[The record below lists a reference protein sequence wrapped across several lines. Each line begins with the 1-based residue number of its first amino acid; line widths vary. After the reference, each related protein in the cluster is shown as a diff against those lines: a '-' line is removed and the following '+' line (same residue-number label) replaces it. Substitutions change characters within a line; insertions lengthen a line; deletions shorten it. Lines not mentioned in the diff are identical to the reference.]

1 MDHDEPAAST
11 ASGYELSRGSTA
23 ARRPSRTALDRPQL
37 GGFNSTFGG
46 FTPLDTPPV
55 TPPEKEKEKVDPA
68 TPVQVDY
75 LSYKQPVPGPSL
87 PPTPGETEYYPTDIE
102 SVPSTPPS
110 PTAQSSTSDL
120 SADLAKE
127 SAASLPPVD
136 GGRGAIMFL
145 VAATLTE
152 ACVWGLPFSVG
163 VLHEYWLSEVFPEP
177 SATPILTLASTLPT
191 GLLYFCGVFMGPLFT
206 AFPWY
211 EREIQYAGL
220 VISAA
225 GLLASAFVT
234 QPWQLILTFGIMFP
248 MSGAVYL
255 PCATNLFEWWSARRG
270 MATGIMYAGTGIGGC
285 VFPFIVTALL
295 RAFGYR
301 TTMVSLSIAFLL
313 FIGTCLCF
321 TRRRV
326 PLPTYVAGGRRKRT
340 RAPVDW
346 SFLRRRATWVGFA
359 FMMVHSLANFLP
371 LLWITSF
378 ATLVGA
384 KSPDGPALVSIVN
397 GVTAFGN
404 CLSGWVSDRVRCR
417 ICVTVSCLLAAIST
431 ATLWGF
437 GDNEKCLLAFAIM
450 WGLTA
455 ASLAGMWGAMITTI
469 AQNDPSTTVVAF
481 SSFMTLKGIA
491 SFTSGP
497 ISSALLKYGPIAGAA
512 GAYGSTNYG
521 VLIIFTTVMT
531 GLGGLITIAFPG

>member
-1 MDHDEPAAST
+1 MDHDEAAAST
-11 ASGYELSRGSTA
+11 TSGYELSRISTA

-37 GGFNSTFGG
+37 GNFSSTFGG

-55 TPPEKEKEKVDPA
+55 TPPGEEKVEPIPP
-68 TPVQVDY
+68 TVDY
-75 LSYKQPVPGPSL
+75 LSYKEPVPGPSL
-87 PPTPGETEYYPTDIE
+87 PPTPGETEFYPTDIE

-110 PTAQSSTSDL
+110 PTAQNSTT
-120 SADLAKE
+120 DLAEAADVANE
-127 SAASLPPVD
+127 SAPLPPVD
-136 GGRGAIMFL
+136 RGRGAIMFL
-145 VAATLTE
+145 VAATLIE
-152 ACVWGLPFSVG
+152 ATVWGLPFSVG
-163 VLHEYWLSEVFPEP
+163 VLHEYWLSEVFPDP
-177 SATPILTLASTLPT
+177 SAAGVLTLASTLPT

-206 AFPWY
+206 AFPWW
-211 EREIQYAGL
+211 ERELQFAGL
-220 VISAA
+220 FVSAA

-248 MSGAVYL
+248 MSGSVYL
-255 PCATNLFEWWSARRG
+255 SCATNLFEWWKARRG
-270 MATGIMYAGTGIGGC
+270 MATGIMYAGTGLGGC
-285 VFPFIVTALL
+285 IFPFVVTALL

-301 TTMVSLSIAFLL
+301 TTMVSLSIAYLAL
-313 FIGTCLCF
+313 ISGCLCF

-340 RAPVDW
+340 RPPVDW

-378 ATLVGA
+378 ATAVGA
-384 KSPDGPALVSIVN
+384 TSPDGPALVSIVN

-404 CLSGWVSDRVRCR
+404 CLSGWLSDRVPCR
-417 ICVTVSCLLAAIST
+417 ITVTASCLLAAVST
-431 ATLWGF
+431 AALWGF
-437 GDNEKCLLAFAIM
+437 GDNEKFLLAFAVM

-481 SSFMTLKGIA
+481 SAFMTLKGIA

-497 ISSALLKYGPIAGAA
+497 ISTALLKYDAIPGAP

-521 VLIIFTTVMT
+521 VLIIFTAVMT
-531 GLGGLITIAFPG
+531 GCGGLITIAFPG

>member
-1 MDHDEPAAST
+1 MEHDEAAAST
-11 ASGYELSRGSTA
+11 ASSYELSRVSTA

-37 GGFNSTFGG
+37 GNFTSAFGG
-46 FTPLDTPPV
+46 FTPLDTAPV
-55 TPPEKEKEKVDPA
+55 TPPEDEKVEPIPPA
-68 TPVQVDY
+68 PIDY
-75 LSYKQPVPGPSL
+75 LSYKEPVPGPSL
-87 PPTPGETEYYPTDIE
+87 PPTPGETEFYPTDVE
-102 SVPSTPPS
+102 SGASTPPS
-110 PTAQSSTSDL
+110 PTAPNSTTNL
-120 SADLAKE
+120 AASADLANE
-127 SAASLPPVD
+127 SAPLPPVD
-136 GGRGAIMFL
+136 RGRGAILFL
-145 VAATLTE
+145 VAATLIE
-152 ACVWGLPFSVG
+152 ATVWGLPFSVG
-163 VLHEYWLSEVFPEP
+163 VLHEYWLSEVFPDP
-177 SATPILTLASTLPT
+177 SAAGVLTLASTLPT

-206 AFPWY
+206 AFPWW
-211 EREIQYAGL
+211 EREFQFAGL
-220 VISAA
+220 FISTA

-248 MSGAVYL
+248 MSGSVYL
-255 PCATNLFEWWSARRG
+255 PCATNLFEWWKARRG
-270 MATGIMYAGTGIGGC
+270 MATGIMYAGTGLGGC
-285 VFPFIVTALL
+285 VFPFVVTALL

-301 TTMVSLSIAFLL
+301 TTMVSLAIAYLFLISGCL
-313 FIGTCLCF
+313 FF

-340 RAPVDW
+340 RPPVDW
-346 SFLRRRATWVGFA
+346 TFLRRRATWVGFA

-384 KSPDGPALVSIVN
+384 KSPNGPALVSIVN

-404 CLSGWVSDRVRCR
+404 CLSGWVSDRVPCR
-417 ICVTVSCLLAAIST
+417 ISVTVSCLLAAIST
-431 ATLWGF
+431 AALWGF
-437 GDNEKCLLAFAIM
+437 GDNEKFLLAFAVM

-481 SSFMTLKGIA
+481 SAFMTLKGIA

-497 ISSALLKYGPIAGAA
+497 ISTALLKYDAIAGAP

-521 VLIIFTTVMT
+521 VLIIFTAIMT